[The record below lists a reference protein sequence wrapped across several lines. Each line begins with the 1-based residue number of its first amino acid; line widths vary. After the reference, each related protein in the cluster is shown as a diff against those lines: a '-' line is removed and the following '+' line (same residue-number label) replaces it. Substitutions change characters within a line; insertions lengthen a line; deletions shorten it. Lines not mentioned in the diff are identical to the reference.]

1 MPTTFKI
8 KFKYIPLGDATV
20 IQGFKYIFIIEK
32 S

>member
-1 MPTTFKI
+1 MAITFKI
-8 KFKYIPLGDATV
+8 KFKYIPLGDLTA